1 MEIEYEGKNEKLKN
15 LKKELSPKVTMASVL
30 REELT
35 KLPTNQEFHMF
46 YFANKVRK
54 ELTRRKYEPCY
65 MYTGSILRQL
75 RFERAE
81 GNFNVV
87 CVDHKKSIY
96 KKLEGQNNE
105 S

>member
-1 MEIEYEGKNEKLKN
+1 MQIEYKGKNQQLKN

-30 REELT
+30 REEL
-35 KLPTNQEFHMF
+35 KRLPVNQEFHMF
-46 YFANKVRK
+46 DFANKIRYEISK
-54 ELTRRKYEPCY
+54 RNEEPCK

-81 GNFNVV
+81 GNINVV

-96 KKLEGQNNE
+96 KKLEGACCE
-105 S
+105 